1 MIAHTV
7 ILADATDRVAVTN
20 DGSQTRIV
28 TASSVSDLIL
38 SARVIVDGADDE
50 RADFLRR
57 LAAAAVA
64 AADELAGERVAS

>member
-20 DGSQTRIV
+20 DGTQTRIV
-28 TASSVSDLIL
+28 TAGSMSDLIL
-38 SARVIVDGADDE
+38 SARVIVDGDAPT

>member
-20 DGSQTRIV
+20 DGTQTRIV
-28 TASSVSDLIL
+28 TASSVADLIL
-38 SARVIVDGADDE
+38 SARVIVDGDNGQ

>member
-28 TASSVSDLIL
+28 TASSVADLIL
-38 SARVIVDGADDE
+38 SARVIVDGTNDQ